1 MNTKNRPRF
10 GGFGVYAMLIL
21 LVIILW
27 YTFTNNST
35 TSDFTQN
42 NLWKAISEEK
52 VVSIRVEQNRE
63 VPTGYLN
70 IKLKDGSTER
80 MYTSDV
86 NEIQKEL
93 KEKDFT
99 QFVVDDVPSES
110 WIMTL
115 LPYLLIFGAIFI
127 LFMIMSNNAA
137 ANNSGGKMMNF
148 GKSRAKLSTEE
159 DNHMTFENVAGL
171 KEEKE
176 ELEELVDFL
185 RAPKKYTNLGARI
198 PKGVLLVG
206 PPGTGKTLLA
216 KTFAKSIGGQFKRVQ
231 FTPDLM
237 PSDITGLSIYNRKSE
252 DFVLVKG
259 PVFTNILLADE
270 INRATPRT
278 QSSLLEAMEEQ
289 QVTIDGESHRLEAP
303 FFVIATENPIETTGT
318 YPLPEAQLDRFLIKI
333 SMGDNSKAT
342 EVSIMDRFMSENP
355 FDTLQTVCDTDHIK
369 TMQEAVREVFVH
381 PCVKEYIADMILATR
396 NNSRIQVGASS
407 RGTVGLLRLS
417 QAYAAMEGRTFVRP
431 DDVRY
436 MAPYVLAHRVIM
448 AGHMDEKKE
457 KAVIRELVDQIAVP
471 VEDWEN

>member
-1 MNTKNRPRF
+1 MQVEDIKEYSTKIKRTEEEIAKGIIGQRN
-10 GGFGVYAMLIL
+10 VIHHIL
-21 LVIILW
+21 LAIL
-27 YTFTNNST
+27 
-35 TSDFTQN
+35 
-42 NLWKAISEEK
+42 A
-52 VVSIRVEQNRE
+52 
-63 VPTGYLN
+63 
-70 IKLKDGSTER
+70 DG
-80 MYTSDV
+80 
-86 NEIQKEL
+86 N
-93 KEKDFT
+93 
-99 QFVVDDVPSES
+99 
-110 WIMTL
+110 
-115 LPYLLIFGAIFI
+115 
-127 LFMIMSNNAA
+127 
-137 ANNSGGKMMNF
+137 
-148 GKSRAKLSTEE
+148 
-159 DNHMTFENVAGL
+159 
-171 KEEKE
+171 
-176 ELEELVDFL
+176 
-185 RAPKKYTNLGARI
+185 
-198 PKGVLLVG
+198 VLLEGV
-206 PPGTGKTLLA
+206 PGLGKTQLVKTLA
-216 KTFAKSIGGQFKRVQ
+216 KVMDLNFSRIQ

-237 PSDITGLSIYNRKSE
+237 PTDITGTNLIIKEGDRNRFQFE
-252 DFVLVKG
+252 KG
-259 PVFTNILLADE
+259 PVFANLVLADE

-342 EVSIMDRFMSENP
+342 EVSIIDRFMSENP

-381 PCVKEYIADMILATR
+381 SCVKEYIADIILATR

-407 RGTVGLLRLS
+407 RGTIGLLRLS

-457 KAVIRELVDQIAVP
+457 KTVIRELVDQIAVP